1 MTEPLMDIHQILE
14 HLPHRYPFVLV
25 DRVLE
30 IEPGKKIKA
39 VKNVSINEPF
49 FPGHFPHHPVM
60 PGVLIV
66 EALAQAAAILSF
78 KTGNFMPSDDSVYY
92 FAGID
97 KARFKKPVS
106 PGDQLILEVSIDRIL
121 KGIWKYNCSASV
133 DGKLVAEADI
143 MCILKNIKK

>member
-30 IEPGKKIKA
+30 IVPGEKIKA

-92 FAGID
+92 FAGI
-97 KARFKKPVS
+97 
-106 PGDQLILEVSIDRIL
+106 I
-121 KGIWKYNCSASV
+121 
-133 DGKLVAEADI
+133 KLD
-143 MCILKNIKK
+143 LKNQFHPAIN